1 MVSGTV
7 DLNVALPRIDIV
19 GDLKADAGWFSLEIL
34 QGVPTLDDDVKVRR
48 PGDDPGAAS
57 TPLQTSMNLKFDMG
71 PRFYITGMGLD
82 AGLLGS
88 IQILL
93 SDGRLT
99 GVGARARAAASRPTA
114 RSCGCVAAR

>member
-1 MVSGTV
+1 MDHHQPRAKDGYAEASGRWSLTDGGGQLRLTLYRFPALQRSDRYAMVSGTV

-57 TPLQTSMNLKFDMG
+57 
-71 PRFYITGMGLD
+71 R
-82 AGLLGS
+82 
-88 IQILL
+88 
-93 SDGRLT
+93 RC
-99 GVGARARAAASRPTA
+99 RPA
-114 RSCGCVAAR
+114 